1 MNLEDRL
8 DEAKKD
14 KLLTKAPAL
23 RRVILRSRWFG
34 TIGGIF
40 MVISAVRNLNKSSL
54 DDPSPVVTVISILG
68 ILFAVA
74 ILAISQR
81 IARAADARDLA
92 ETKKLLKSLRGI
104 LIFGLICSLGSGL
117 YAFVALSEGGGGG
130 GAALVILLFM
140 LVPIAVIGAWIR
152 EVARANEEI
161 EALEVGEGR

>member
-1 MNLEDRL
+1 MSLEDRL

-68 ILFAVA
+68 ILFSVAV
-74 ILAISQR
+74 LAISQR
-81 IARAADARDLA
+81 IVRAADARDLA

-104 LIFGLICSLGSGL
+104 LIFGLLCALGS
-117 YAFVALSEGGGGG
+117 AVSALVIMSEGGGGG
-130 GAALVILLFM
+130 GALMLILLFI
-140 LVPIAVIGAWIR
+140 LIPFAVLGAWIR

-161 EALEVGEGR
+161 EALEGGERR